1 MLMHETNLLLS
12 QDMSKVTVLLPNLT
26 AFKAHYELQHK
37 SAQHISHSY
46 QKYYMVYTTSTT
58 SISIW
63 AWFKLILQD
72 SSEQK

>member
-26 AFKAHYELQHK
+26 AFKAHCELQHK

-46 QKYYMVYTTSTT
+46 QKFMVYTTSTT